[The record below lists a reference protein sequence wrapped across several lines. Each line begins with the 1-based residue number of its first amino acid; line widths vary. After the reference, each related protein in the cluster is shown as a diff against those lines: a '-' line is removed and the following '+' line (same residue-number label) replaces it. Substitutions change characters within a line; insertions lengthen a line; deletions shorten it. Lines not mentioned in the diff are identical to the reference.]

1 MLQPIRRAFPR
12 PDLLRQDESARVKEA
27 LARTLRSFDGSP
39 KERSALQLAIG
50 AADDVVSRDTAS
62 RSEER
67 FFMLYPSQNRFV
79 VEQLSLHSKRPKV
92 ATRLWAYILE
102 FVGRDY
108 EVLVTREGLIERVG
122 ASGRAIDGSL
132 AELVKL
138 EALEKLREPE
148 PGKQGRGPVRYFLNP
163 RVGFKDRQA
172 SENAADRREAPLL
185 KIIDGNAH
193 PSQRRARASIV
204 PPMVVT

>member
-1 MLQPIRRAFPR
+1 MLREVRRVFPR

-27 LARTLRSFDGSP
+27 LATVLRGFGGSSR
-39 KERSALQLAIG
+39 ERVALQLAVG
-50 AADDVVSRDTAS
+50 AATDVVSRGTAC

-122 ASGRAIDGSL
+122 ASGRAIDGCLS
-132 AELVKL
+132 ELVKL
-138 EALEKLREPE
+138 EALQRLREAE
-148 PGKQGRGPVRYFLNP
+148 PGKQGRGTVRYFLNP
-163 RVGFKDRQA
+163 RVGFQDRQK
-172 SENAADRREAPLL
+172 SENDADRREAPLL
-185 KIIDGNAH
+185 KIIDGSGHA
-193 PSQRRARASIV
+193 SQRRARA
-204 PPMVVT
+204 PRFEPVVL